1 MFVYGHIH
9 VFDERQKRH
18 ACQQKMETTGHVRGA
33 QNPGIHSFIPNKN

>member
-9 VFDERQKRH
+9 VFDERQKTPCLS
-18 ACQQKMETTGHVRGA
+18 AKMETTGHVRGA